1 MSLTLLDN
9 RAVQIDDTS
18 DSLADFYPFQS
29 NATAV
34 PRLLVP
40 LVRAQNFPTPGSPA
54 WSYMNRRR
62 AELVRRKV
70 RSALSPAEEEEL
82 SRMQRESLAVV
93 DRTFPRPPVDLR
105 ALAELEM
112 RLKKGQELETP

>member
-1 MSLTLLDN
+1 MNLALVDN
-9 RAVQIDDTS
+9 RASQIDDAS
-18 DSLADFYPFQS
+18 DGPAEYYPFQS
-29 NATAV
+29 NGTAV

-40 LVRAQNFPTPGSPA
+40 LVRAQSFPTPGSPA

-62 AELVRRKV
+62 ADLIRRKV

-82 SRMQRESLAVV
+82 SRMQKESLAAVE
-93 DRTFPRPPVDLR
+93 RAFPRPPVDLR
-105 ALAELEM
+105 ALTELEM